1 MIISN
6 VLCVFT
12 NKHINDDIVSSENHI
27 QLILA
32 IQWVIRYDTIE
43 VFNVDSK
50 AERGQ
55 HTSAFIFILMTFCH
69 EFCKLDSR

>member
-32 IQWVIRYDTIE
+32 IQWVIRYDTI
-43 VFNVDSK
+43 
-50 AERGQ
+50 R
-55 HTSAFIFILMTFCH
+55 
-69 EFCKLDSR
+69 